1 MSGRVPVKRLTAL
14 VVDDSQLLQTIYG
27 TVLRAYA
34 EQLEIYSA
42 TDGREALLQP
52 HQHPDTDVILL
63 DINMPE
69 MNGLEFLRQIR
80 NERAFSDTAVI
91 LVSTEDKQADVTRGL
106 AAGAN
111 AYVVKP
117 FMPEQIHRALDN
129 VFGANSSGGGVGDEV
144 HARPSGTDGS

>member
-1 MSGRVPVKRLTAL
+1 MSSRILVKRLTAL
-14 VVDDSQLLQTIYG
+14 VVDDSELLQSIYG
-27 TVLRAYA
+27 TVLRSYA
-34 EQLEIYSA
+34 RELEIYTAS
-42 TDGREALLQP
+42 DGRKALLQL

-80 NERAFSDTAVI
+80 NERAFSNTAVI
-91 LVSTEDKQADVTRGL
+91 LVSTEDKQGDVTRGL

-111 AYVVKP
+111 EYVIKP

-129 VFGANSSGGGVGDEV
+129 VLGANSRGGEVGAEV

>member
-1 MSGRVPVKRLTAL
+1 MSSRIPVKHLTAL
-14 VVDDSQLLQTIYG
+14 VVDDSELLQSIYG
-27 TVLRAYA
+27 TVLRSYA
-34 EQLEIYSA
+34 RELEIYTAS
-42 TDGREALLQP
+42 DGRKALLQL
-52 HQHPDTDVILL
+52 HQHPDTDVIVL

-91 LVSTEDKQADVTRGL
+91 LVSTEDKQNDVTRGL

-111 AYVVKP
+111 AYVIKP

-129 VFGANSSGGGVGDEV
+129 VLGANSRGGGVGDEV
-144 HARPSGTDGS
+144 HARTSGTDGS